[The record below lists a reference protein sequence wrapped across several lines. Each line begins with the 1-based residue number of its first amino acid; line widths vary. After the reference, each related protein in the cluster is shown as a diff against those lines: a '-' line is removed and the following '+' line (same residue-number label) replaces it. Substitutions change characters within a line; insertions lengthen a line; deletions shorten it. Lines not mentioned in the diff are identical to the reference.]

1 MDTTPGREDQLAII
15 QGDCQLSTG
24 YTMLKIARHV
34 RAPRLAKFRENE
46 MGQDAEIKSMQVNLA
61 DLNEEALHALME
73 LVSDGIWDWHANTG
87 FVYRNPGWYI
97 MFGYQPHA
105 LENTVFTWESVI
117 HPEDYP
123 RVMAHFDDYLAQRSP
138 RYQIEYRCRMF
149 DGSYLWIE
157 DRGSVIARNDDGTV
171 ARMMGAHRNI
181 HDRKLRLQELEL
193 KNRSLEAVVA
203 ERTRELSWTNE
214 QLYQQLE
221 EKRALAEMDA
231 LTLVAN
237 RYRLEVVLQQ
247 ECERAARFRHPLA
260 LVAMDVDDFKQINDR
275 HGHAVGD
282 RALKDVVERVRGFL
296 RDMDLL
302 ARWGG
307 DEFMVV
313 LPGCAID
320 TAWAVAERI
329 RDELAGLP
337 PLGEFKITMSF
348 GVVQRV
354 EGEQQ
359 TELMERVDRALYRS
373 KAAGKNMISG

>member
-1 MDTTPGREDQLAII
+1 M
-15 QGDCQLSTG
+15 
-24 YTMLKIARHV
+24 
-34 RAPRLAKFRENE
+34 FRENK
-46 MGQDAEIKSMQVNLA
+46 MGQDAEINPMQVKLA
-61 DLNEEALHALME
+61 DLNEDALHALME
-73 LVSDGIWDWHANTG
+73 LVSDGIWDWHTNTG
-87 FVYRNPGWYI
+87 FVYRNPGWYT
-97 MFGYQPHA
+97 MLGYQPHA
-105 LENTVFTWESVI
+105 LENTVFTWEKVI

-138 RYQIEYRCRMF
+138 CYQIEYRCRMF

-157 DRGSVIARNDDGTV
+157 DRGYIIARNTDGSV

-181 HDRKLRLQELEL
+181 HDRKLRLQDLES
-193 KNRSLEAVVA
+193 KNQSLEVMVA

-214 QLYQQLE
+214 QLYQQLA

-247 ECERAARFRHPLA
+247 ECERAARFRHSLA
-260 LVAMDVDDFKQINDR
+260 LVAMDLDDFKQINDR
-275 HGHAVGD
+275 YGHAVGD
-282 RALKDVVERVRGFL
+282 KALKDVVERVRDCL
-296 RDMDLL
+296 RDSDLL

-313 LPGCAID
+313 LPNCVID
-320 TAWAVAERI
+320 TAWTVAGRI
-329 RDELAGLP
+329 HHELAKLP
-337 PLGEFKITMSF
+337 AVGEFKVTMSF

-359 TELMERVDRALYRS
+359 AELMERVDRALYRS